1 MEQTVLQRP
10 EILAPAGNADMLRA
24 AVFAGADAVYLGLD
38 GYNAR
43 RSAGNFDPD
52 ALREA
57 VCFCHARGVAVHVTL
72 NTLVYAAELGG
83 LADAVRAVAAA
94 GADAVI
100 VDDLATAQLVRS
112 IAPGL
117 RLHGSTQMSIHTA
130 EGAKMLAKLGYSRAI
145 LARELSLAE
154 IEAVVKA
161 SPIECEVFV
170 HGAMCMSMSGQC
182 MMSAFLGGRSGN
194 RGACAGPCRLPFDAT
209 NGLRP
214 GQPGKACHLSLKDMD
229 LVPHM
234 AQLKAAGVASIKIEG
249 RLRTPEYAAA
259 AVTAC
264 RAARAGQPYDEALLR
279 DIFSRSGFSDAYLV
293 GRNDGTMFGVRT
305 EADAAATRAAT
316 PKARELFR
324 RELER
329 IPVHFCVSG
338 GVEDGGIKLTAF
350 DDNGSRVNV
359 YSADE
364 PQPAQKDPAPG
375 IERALG
381 KTGGTPF
388 TCAGVEF
395 ACGEGGPGFLPGSAW
410 NEMRREAL
418 DKLLQKRSEPA
429 PLATKEI
436 TLPEYAEHE
445 VGMIPQLAARFETAA
460 QLPGAEYLAKLRY
473 LILPIREAD
482 AVPQPLR
489 CKTLLELP
497 RAAFGTVEPDTMRRL
512 AALEGS
518 DFAGVVANNLAQF
531 GYASPLAKLRYLIL
545 PIREA
550 DAVPQP
556 LRCKTLLEL
565 PRAAFGTVE
574 PDTMRRLAALE
585 GSDFAGVVA
594 NNLAQFGYAS
604 PLPVF
609 GGLGLNVTNPM
620 SAAEYVCLGACGLLV
635 QPETALTA
643 MRAVAPRQKDG
654 TPVPTAALCYGHLP
668 LMLTRACPLR
678 NVRTSCAGCTHKGK
692 LRDRKGR
699 DFPVRCSAPGSA
711 GMRTV
716 FNPVPLYMGDR
727 LTEMPVDLAVA
738 AFTLEPADRV
748 EEVLTHLF
756 HQQPFDGE
764 FTRGLY
770 YTNN

>member
-329 IPVHFCVSG
+329 IPVHFCISG

-518 DFAGVVANNLAQF
+518 G
-531 GYASPLAKLRYLIL
+531 
-545 PIREA
+545 
-550 DAVPQP
+550 
-556 LRCKTLLEL
+556 
-565 PRAAFGTVE
+565 
-574 PDTMRRLAALE
+574 
-585 GSDFAGVVA
+585 FAGVVA

-604 PLPVF
+604 PLPMF

-748 EEVLTHLF
+748 EEVLTRLF

>member
-161 SPIECEVFV
+161 SPTECEVFV

-214 GQPGKACHLSLKDMD
+214 GQPGKSCHLSLKDMD

-418 DKLLQKRSEPA
+418 DKLLQKLDEVLSNRVHTIRV
-429 PLATKEI
+429 L
-436 TLPEYAEHE
+436 LPYDKL
-445 VGMIPQLAARFETAA
+445 GLAAPMRERGSV
-460 QLPGAEYLAKLRY
+460 QVEEY
-473 LILPIREAD
+473 RED
-482 AVPQPLR
+482 GLY
-489 CKTLLELP
+489 
-497 RAAFGTVEPDTMRRL
+497 
-512 AALEGS
+512 LEGIVKTE
-518 DFAGVVANNLAQF
+518 DLHCFE
-531 GYASPLAKLRYLIL
+531 GY
-545 PIREA
+545 
-550 DAVPQP
+550 
-556 LRCKTLLEL
+556 
-565 PRAAFGTVE
+565 
-574 PDTMRRLAALE
+574 
-585 GSDFAGVVA
+585 
-594 NNLAQFGYAS
+594 
-604 PLPVF
+604 
-609 GGLGLNVTNPM
+609 
-620 SAAEYVCLGACGLLV
+620 LV
-635 QPETALTA
+635 
-643 MRAVAPRQKDG
+643 
-654 TPVPTAALCYGHLP
+654 
-668 LMLTRACPLR
+668 
-678 NVRTSCAGCTHKGK
+678 
-692 LRDRKGR
+692 
-699 DFPVRCSAPGSA
+699 
-711 GMRTV
+711 
-716 FNPVPLYMGDR
+716 
-727 LTEMPVDLAVA
+727 
-738 AFTLEPADRV
+738 
-748 EEVLTHLF
+748 
-756 HQQPFDGE
+756 
-764 FTRGLY
+764 
-770 YTNN
+770 

>member
-1 MEQTVLQRP
+1 MR
-10 EILAPAGNADMLRA
+10 
-24 AVFAGADAVYLGLD
+24 
-38 GYNAR
+38 
-43 RSAGNFDPD
+43 
-52 ALREA
+52 
-57 VCFCHARGVAVHVTL
+57 
-72 NTLVYAAELGG
+72 
-83 LADAVRAVAAA
+83 
-94 GADAVI
+94 
-100 VDDLATAQLVRS
+100 
-112 IAPGL
+112 
-117 RLHGSTQMSIHTA
+117 
-130 EGAKMLAKLGYSRAI
+130 
-145 LARELSLAE
+145 
-154 IEAVVKA
+154 
-161 SPIECEVFV
+161 
-170 HGAMCMSMSGQC
+170 
-182 MMSAFLGGRSGN
+182 
-194 RGACAGPCRLPFDAT
+194 CA
-209 NGLRP
+209 
-214 GQPGKACHLSLKDMD
+214 
-229 LVPHM
+229 
-234 AQLKAAGVASIKIEG
+234 
-249 RLRTPEYAAA
+249 
-259 AVTAC
+259 
-264 RAARAGQPYDEALLR
+264 
-279 DIFSRSGFSDAYLV
+279 
-293 GRNDGTMFGVRT
+293 
-305 EADAAATRAAT
+305 
-316 PKARELFR
+316 
-324 RELER
+324 
-329 IPVHFCVSG
+329 
-338 GVEDGGIKLTAF
+338 
-350 DDNGSRVNV
+350 
-359 YSADE
+359 
-364 PQPAQKDPAPG
+364 
-375 IERALG
+375 
-381 KTGGTPF
+381 
-388 TCAGVEF
+388 
-395 ACGEGGPGFLPGSAW
+395 
-410 NEMRREAL
+410 AL

-518 DFAGVVANNLAQF
+518 G
-531 GYASPLAKLRYLIL
+531 
-545 PIREA
+545 
-550 DAVPQP
+550 
-556 LRCKTLLEL
+556 
-565 PRAAFGTVE
+565 
-574 PDTMRRLAALE
+574 
-585 GSDFAGVVA
+585 FAGVVA

-748 EEVLTHLF
+748 EEVLTRLF

>member
-518 DFAGVVANNLAQF
+518 GFAGVVANNLAQF
-531 GYASPLAKLRYLIL
+531 GY
-545 PIREA
+545 
-550 DAVPQP
+550 V
-556 LRCKTLLEL
+556 
-565 PRAAFGTVE
+565 
-574 PDTMRRLAALE
+574 
-585 GSDFAGVVA
+585 
-594 NNLAQFGYAS
+594 S

-620 SAAEYVCLGACGLLV
+620 SAAEYVCLGARGLLV

-643 MRAVAPRQKDG
+643 MQAVAPG
-654 TPVPTAALCYGHLP
+654 VPTAALCYGHLP

-678 NVRTSCAGCTHKGK
+678 NVHDCASCRSGGT

-699 DFPVRCSAPGSA
+699 DFTVTCSAPGGA
-711 GMRTV
+711 GIRTV
-716 FNPVPLYMGDR
+716 YNPVPLYMGDR
-727 LTEMPVDLAVA
+727 LREMPVDTAVA
-738 AFTLEPADRV
+738 AFTTETPQRTAQILAE
-748 EEVLTHLF
+748 LF
-756 HQQPFDGE
+756 AAQPFDSE

>member
-1 MEQTVLQRP
+1 MEQTLLQRP

-72 NTLVYAAELGG
+72 NTLVYAAELDG

-112 IAPGL
+112 IAPDL

-130 EGAKMLAKLGYSRAI
+130 EGAKMLARLGYSRAI
-145 LARELSLAE
+145 LARELSLKE
-154 IEAVVKA
+154 IAAIVKE

-194 RGACAGPCRLPFDAT
+194 RGACAGPCRLPFDAGS
-209 NGLRP
+209 GLRP

-279 DIFSRSGFSDAYLV
+279 DIFSRSGFSDAYLM

-329 IPVHFCVSG
+329 VPVHFCVSG
-338 GVEDGGIKLTAF
+338 GVEDGGIKLTAT
-350 DDNGSRVNV
+350 DDNGHRISV
-359 YSADE
+359 YSTDE
-364 PQPAQKDPAPG
+364 PQPAQKDPTPG

-395 ACGEGGPGFLPGSAW
+395 DCGEAGPGFLPGSVW

-418 DKLLQKRSEPA
+418 DKLLQKRSEPV
-429 PLATKEI
+429 PHPTREI
-436 TLPEYAEHE
+436 TLPEYAEHRAG
-445 VGMIPQLAARFETAA
+445 VLPRFAARFETAS
-460 QLPGAEYLAKLRY
+460 QLPDAEHLAKLDY
-473 LILPIREAD
+473 LIVPIREAETI
-482 AVPQPLR
+482 PQDLR
-489 CKTLLELP
+489 SKTLLELP
-497 RAAFGTVEPDTMRRL
+497 RAAFGNTEADTIQRL
-512 AALEGS
+512 AALQGAG
-518 DFAGVVANNLAQF
+518 FAGA
-531 GYASPLAKLRYLIL
+531 
-545 PIREA
+545 
-550 DAVPQP
+550 
-556 LRCKTLLEL
+556 
-565 PRAAFGTVE
+565 
-574 PDTMRRLAALE
+574 
-585 GSDFAGVVA
+585 VA

-604 PLPVF
+604 PLPVY

-620 SAAEYVCLGACGLLV
+620 SAVEYVRLGAKALLM

-643 MRAVAPRQKDG
+643 MRAVAPQQDNG

-678 NVRTSCAGCTHKGK
+678 NVRSSCADCPHKGK

-699 DFPVRCSAPGSA
+699 DFPVRCSAPGNA

-727 LTEMPVDLAVA
+727 LTEMPVDFAVA
-738 AFTLEPADRV
+738 AFTIEPADRV
-748 EEVLTHLF
+748 AAVLDQLF
-756 HQQPFDGE
+756 RQQPFDGE

>member
-1 MEQTVLQRP
+1 MMKRISNKAALLLMLAVGFVTV
-10 EILAPAGNADMLRA
+10 A
-24 AVFAGADAVYLGLD
+24 ATALVGIYLGRRDAQRTMDRTVYYLERQCVTYREIIVADEVKSLVRLTEQATELATSGVLLPGIWTDEYLEDYAQRQRMTDVLVLD
-38 GYNAR
+38 G
-43 RSAGNFDPD
+43 
-52 ALREA
+52 
-57 VCFCHARGVAVHVTL
+57 
-72 NTLVYAAELGG
+72 ELK
-83 LADAVRAVAAA
+83 
-94 GADAVI
+94 
-100 VDDLATAQLVRS
+100 
-112 IAPGL
+112 P
-117 RLHGSTQMSIHTA
+117 
-130 EGAKMLAKLGYSRAI
+130 
-145 LARELSLAE
+145 
-154 IEAVVKA
+154 
-161 SPIECEVFV
+161 
-170 HGAMCMSMSGQC
+170 
-182 MMSAFLGGRSGN
+182 
-194 RGACAGPCRLPFDAT
+194 
-209 NGLRP
+209 
-214 GQPGKACHLSLKDMD
+214 
-229 LVPHM
+229 
-234 AQLKAAGVASIKIEG
+234 
-249 RLRTPEYAAA
+249 
-259 AVTAC
+259 
-264 RAARAGQPYDEALLR
+264 
-279 DIFSRSGFSDAYLV
+279 
-293 GRNDGTMFGVRT
+293 
-305 EADAAATRAAT
+305 
-316 PKARELFR
+316 
-324 RELER
+324 
-329 IPVHFCVSG
+329 
-338 GVEDGGIKLTAF
+338 
-350 DDNGSRVNV
+350 
-359 YSADE
+359 
-364 PQPAQKDPAPG
+364 
-375 IERALG
+375 
-381 KTGGTPF
+381 
-388 TCAGVEF
+388 EF

-518 DFAGVVANNLAQF
+518 G
-531 GYASPLAKLRYLIL
+531 
-545 PIREA
+545 
-550 DAVPQP
+550 
-556 LRCKTLLEL
+556 
-565 PRAAFGTVE
+565 
-574 PDTMRRLAALE
+574 
-585 GSDFAGVVA
+585 FAGVVA

>member
-1 MEQTVLQRP
+1 MSKI
-10 EILAPAGNADMLRA
+10 EILAPVGSEEMLHA
-24 AVFAGADAVYLGLD
+24 AVFSGADAVYLGFS
-38 GYNAR
+38 GFNAR
-43 RSAGNFDPD
+43 TGAGNFDAD
-52 ALREA
+52 SLKEA
-57 VCFCHARGVAVHVTL
+57 VRFCHARGVKVHVAL
-72 NTLVYAAELGG
+72 NTTVYGGELAS
-83 LADAVRAVAAA
+83 LCDAIRAVAAS

-100 VDDLATAQLVRS
+100 CQDLAVATLIGK
-112 IAPGL
+112 IAPQL
-117 RLHGSTQMSIHTA
+117 PRHGSTQMSVHTLQ
-130 EGAKMLAKLGYSRAI
+130 GALELKELGFTRVV
-145 LARELSLAE
+145 LARELSLPE
-154 IEAVVKA
+154 VEQITRHCGIET
-161 SPIECEVFV
+161 ECFV
-170 HGAMCMSMSGQC
+170 HGALCMCVSGQC
-182 MMSAFLGGRSGN
+182 YLSAFLGGRSGN
-194 RGACAGPCRLPFDAT
+194 RGSCAGPCRLPFEA
-209 NGLRP
+209 NALPEGKP
-214 GQPGKACHLSLKDMD
+214 GRLHHLSLKDNSVID
-229 LVPHM
+229 KLD
-234 AQLKAAGVASIKIEG
+234 QLQAIGVASAKIEG

-518 DFAGVVANNLAQF
+518 G
-531 GYASPLAKLRYLIL
+531 
-545 PIREA
+545 
-550 DAVPQP
+550 
-556 LRCKTLLEL
+556 
-565 PRAAFGTVE
+565 
-574 PDTMRRLAALE
+574 
-585 GSDFAGVVA
+585 FAGVVA

>member
-381 KTGGTPF
+381 QTGG
-388 TCAGVEF
+388 
-395 ACGEGGPGFLPGSAW
+395 
-410 NEMRREAL
+410 
-418 DKLLQKRSEPA
+418 
-429 PLATKEI
+429 
-436 TLPEYAEHE
+436 
-445 VGMIPQLAARFETAA
+445 FETAA

-518 DFAGVVANNLAQF
+518 G
-531 GYASPLAKLRYLIL
+531 
-545 PIREA
+545 
-550 DAVPQP
+550 
-556 LRCKTLLEL
+556 
-565 PRAAFGTVE
+565 
-574 PDTMRRLAALE
+574 
-585 GSDFAGVVA
+585 FAGVVA

-620 SAAEYVCLGACGLLV
+620 SAAEYVCLGARGLLV

-748 EEVLTHLF
+748 EDVLTHLF